1 MSVEEAILLQSENLY
16 MRLKIEQLQFELECE
31 QKRSRHFEGIS
42 QIALLELRNGSWA
55 NGREKRE
62 RISKALKEI
71 EMIKI
76 EMGNS
81 VSKIEKLVIF
91 LREAL
96 EIC

>member
-1 MSVEEAILLQSENLY
+1 
-16 MRLKIEQLQFELECE
+16 
-31 QKRSRHFEGIS
+31 
-42 QIALLELRNGSWA
+42 LLELRNGSWA